1 MAEDE
6 FNGKKLF
13 LNWAKAYDYAPIS
26 MQDVPPLEEKNVY
39 TRE

>member
-13 LNWAKAYDYAPIS
+13 LNWAKAYDCAPIS